1 MKNNEDILKRI
12 LLNMKYDPK
21 KTLNENK
28 RTLNESCISLNI
40 KLTQF
45 QEGSLRS
52 TQYPELGKWKDGTCK
67 CTDNKKCLEF
77 KKSCCKK
84 KDVWVV
90 SVDPSEISQEKIPD
104 EVKEIKYVTYLDS
117 NGSPLILPENTKILA
132 WNMTKNEISK
142 LPIEE
147 FGEEVPW
154 AKNICEATRKDDIL
168 NCYSEFK
175 NKWLSVTTTDK
186 TVHSFYVNNK
196 KYQSCI
202 TVRDKNGWKSI
213 ENIKFHTGYYT
224 SCEPLGEMYVP
235 ENINTKKDDSSA
247 PSVVPQ
253 TGKEILNKRITGTNT
268 YVNDPG
274 ESYDNEEGMLFQM
287 SGGN

>member
-117 NGSPLILPENTKILA
+117 NGSPLILPENTKILG
-132 WNMTKNEISK
+132 WNMSKNEINK

-147 FGEEVPW
+147 FGEQIPW

>member
-1 MKNNEDILKRI
+1 MNNTEDILKRI

-21 KTLNENK
+21 KSLNENK
-28 RTLNESCISLNI
+28 RTLNESCIPLNA

-45 QEGSLRS
+45 QEGGLRS
-52 TQYPELGKWKDGTCK
+52 NQYPELGKWKDGTCK
-67 CTDNKKCLEF
+67 CVDNNKCLEF

-84 KDVWVV
+84 TVV
-90 SVDPSEISQEKIPD
+90 STDTSGITQEKIPD
-104 EVKEIKYVTYLDS
+104 EVKEIKYITYLDG
-117 NGSPLILPENTKILA
+117 NGNPLILPENAKIIT
-132 WNMTKNEISK
+132 WNISK
-142 LPIEE
+142 GEINKIPIEK
-147 FGEEVPW
+147 FGEQIPW
-154 AKNICEATRKDDIL
+154 AKHICEATRKDDIL

-186 TVHSFYVNNK
+186 SVHSFYVNNK

-235 ENINTKKDDSSA
+235 ENINTKKDDSST